1 MPFMS
6 GVVYALLNAYVA
18 FATSVRRLLLVLVD
32 LPLKDA
38 LTKLTG
44 STVHIHAEYSLLRAF
59 CFSN

>member
-1 MPFMS
+1 
-6 GVVYALLNAYVA
+6 
-18 FATSVRRLLLVLVD
+18 VD
-32 LPLKDA
+32 LPLTDA